1 MKVMSLL
8 KVFVQGAPLLM
19 LLVMTAGCG
28 SHDAN
33 QDSLKEEPSWDKLVV
48 TSTRGVPTLSFTD
61 DEATWLTVQGATA
74 LYPLYASAYSKLVP
88 GASRWIPS
96 RVPQTRTPDAYDN
109 IINHKAD
116 VIFVAQPS
124 EGQKKRAVDAGVKLI
139 YTPFAREAFVFIV
152 NINNP
157 LNSLNEQQ
165 VRDIFS
171 GKITNWHEIGG
182 NDERIQAWMR
192 PEDSGSQT
200 VMKAKVMK
208 GTPMLPAKKDLIM
221 DVMNGVISKV
231 AAYQNTQPSI
241 GYTFRYYATQMNK
254 DINKNIKLLAINGIA
269 PTVENIRN
277 GTYPYIVEVYMV
289 TREKPSREAQKFVD
303 WFVNPQGQSFVED
316 VGYVPLYKTI
326 SANDASRLYK

>member
-1 MKVMSLL
+1 
-8 KVFVQGAPLLM
+8 
-19 LLVMTAGCG
+19 
-28 SHDAN
+28 
-33 QDSLKEEPSWDKLVV
+33 
-48 TSTRGVPTLSFTD
+48 
-61 DEATWLTVQGATA
+61 TWLTVQGATA

-171 GKITNWHEIGG
+171 GKITNWHKVGG
-182 NDERIQAWMR
+182 NDERIQAGMR

-231 AAYQNTQPSI
+231 
-241 GYTFRYYATQMNK
+241 
-254 DINKNIKLLAINGIA
+254 
-269 PTVENIRN
+269 
-277 GTYPYIVEVYMV
+277 
-289 TREKPSREAQKFVD
+289 
-303 WFVNPQGQSFVED
+303 
-316 VGYVPLYKTI
+316 
-326 SANDASRLYK
+326 

>member
-1 MKVMSLL
+1 MKVRALL
-8 KVFVQGAPLLM
+8 NAFVQRAPLLIV
-19 LLVMTAGCG
+19 LIMTAGCG
-28 SHDAN
+28 SHDTDQN
-33 QDSLKEEPSWDKLVV
+33 SLKEESSWDNLAV
-48 TSTRGVPTLSFTD
+48 TDTRGIPALTFTH
-61 DEATWLTVQGATA
+61 DEATWLTVRGATA
-74 LYPLYASAYSKLVP
+74 LYPLYASAYSKLAPGVP
-88 GASRWIPS
+88 EWPN
-96 RVPQTRTPDAYDN
+96 VVQTRTPEAYDN
-109 IINHKAD
+109 LINYKAD

-124 EGQKKRAVDAGVKLI
+124 EGQKKRAADAGVKLI

-171 GKITNWHEIGG
+171 GKITNWREVGG
-182 NDERIQAWMR
+182 NDERIQVWMR
-192 PEDSGSQT
+192 SEDSGSQT

-208 GTPMLPAKKDLIM
+208 DTPMLPAKKDLIM

-254 DINKNIKLLAINGIA
+254 DISKNIKLLAINGVV

-277 GTYPYIVEVYMV
+277 GTYPYIVEAYMV
-289 TREKPSREAQKFVD
+289 TREKHSPEAQKFVD
-303 WFVNPQGQSFVED
+303 WFLSPQGQSFVED

-326 SANDASRLYK
+326 SVDDASLLYK